1 MRIRGVRMSLL
12 PLLPA
17 ALLAACAQPP
27 SQAPAET
34 MAPPLPERVYQDAAR
49 AGEAVYRVDPRRSR
63 VLMRTGR
70 EGSMK
75 AAGHD
80 HVIASVDVEGLVLVS
95 SDPGK
100 SRADLRLP
108 LQKLVVDEPAYRERF
123 GLEPELSQSAIEG
136 TTRNMQ
142 DKVLESNL
150 FPWATASI
158 RLLSIEEEKAE
169 LDIAVTLHGTTF
181 DYRVP
186 ADVIVDAERLRVSGS
201 MSMSHADFGLT
212 PFSAAGGLLR
222 VAEDIEVVYE
232 VVAERGFTGR

>member
-1 MRIRGVRMSLL
+1 MRIRGVRMA
-12 PLLPA
+12 LLPA
-17 ALLAACAQPP
+17 VLLAACAQPP

-34 MAPPLPERVYQDAAR
+34 APPPLPERVYRDAAR

-95 SDPGK
+95 ADPGR

-123 GLEPELSQSAIEG
+123 GLEPELTQSAIEG
-136 TTRNMQ
+136 TARNMQ

-158 RLLSIEEEKAE
+158 RLLSIEQEKAQ
-169 LDIAVTLHGTTF
+169 LDATVTVHGMSF
-181 DYRVP
+181 DYRLP
-186 ADVIVDAERLRVSGS
+186 AAISSDPDTLTVNGS
-201 MSMSHADFGLT
+201 LTIRHADFGLT
-212 PFSAAGGLLR
+212 AFSAAGGLLR